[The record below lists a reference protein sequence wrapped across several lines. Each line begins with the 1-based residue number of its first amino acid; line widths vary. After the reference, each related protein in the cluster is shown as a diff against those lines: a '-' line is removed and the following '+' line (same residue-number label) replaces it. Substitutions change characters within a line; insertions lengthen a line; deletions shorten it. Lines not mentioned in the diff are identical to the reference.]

1 MKTSLALRTAGVVWL
16 LAFSWRVM
24 GQDKWPAPAP
34 EEFTSARP
42 ALDPEAGAEILF
54 YEVSMDEGGLDAF
67 WTHTVR
73 ARILDERGI
82 KHFAKIEILHD
93 RNAYIRQI
101 EARTS
106 RADGTSTTLER
117 SEIFTRDLVKFQNSG
132 LKVTSFAPPGLEPG
146 VIVEYRYRETRTR
159 KSYFWPLAFQRDL
172 PVRFARFKL
181 KPGLL
186 YATGVSLRCLTFN
199 LPPFSL
205 VADPG
210 GFYTFEATDLPAWK
224 NEPMQP
230 PPLAT
235 QRSVIVYY
243 TTANASSPAVYWK
256 NASAELHRRMES
268 SARVTR
274 KVKAYAASLTVP
286 GDSIADKVAKL
297 HDHCRSQLSN
307 ASRDTTLLSP
317 EQRKK
322 LGPGRNVDDVIK
334 YAMGTADDIVIAFVA
349 LARAAGLDARLA
361 QANDRTVIFYSETL
375 TEPFVFTKLV
385 AAVRDGD
392 SWIFCDPSSRYLP
405 AGLLEWK
412 HCGTSALVADA
423 KEALIV
429 PVELPPAHL
438 SRTHRVGTFVLL
450 DDGTIEGKVIEK
462 ATGFAELA
470 AKNLLDAR
478 SPEERK
484 SLLLSSVQ
492 RQMPEAE
499 LTALTVE
506 NADSPAA
513 PLAITYLLRV
523 PRFAERTGTR
533 LFFQPAVLRK
543 GIPPL
548 FESPHRTRGVLF
560 NHLYEELDEY
570 EISLPAGFSLEA
582 ASAPGGLDLGKR
594 GRFAIKL
601 GYLEK
606 NRTIHYTRDFAWGIV
621 GGGVAHYATIKQ
633 VFDLVHGQDNH
644 ALTLKRDESAPSKP
658 GE

>member
-1 MKTSLALRTAGVVWL
+1 MSTSLALRMACVVWL
-16 LAFSWRVM
+16 LALSWRAL

-34 EEFTSARP
+34 EEFSSARP

-93 RNAYIRQI
+93 RDANIRQI

-106 RADGTSTTLER
+106 RADGTSTALER
-117 SEIFTRDLVKFQNSG
+117 SEIFTRDLVKLQNSG

-146 VIVEYRYRETRTR
+146 VIVEYRYRETRSR
-159 KSYFWPLAFQRDL
+159 KNFFWPLAFQRDL
-172 PVRFARFKL
+172 PVRFARFRL

-199 LPPFSL
+199 LPTFPL
-205 VADPG
+205 VADPD
-210 GFYTFEATDLPAWK
+210 GFFTFETTDLPAWK

-230 PPLAT
+230 PPLTT

-243 TTANASSPAVYWK
+243 TASNASSPALYWK
-256 NASAELHRRMES
+256 KASAELHRRMEA

-274 KVKAYAASLTVP
+274 KTKDYAASLIAP

-307 ASRDTTLLSP
+307 VSRDTTKLSP

-322 LGPGRNVDDVIK
+322 LGAGRTVDDVIK
-334 YAMGTADDIVIAFVA
+334 DTLGTADDIVIALVA

-361 QANDRTVIFYSETL
+361 QANDRTVIFYAENL
-375 TEPFVFTKLV
+375 TEPFVFTKLI
-385 AAVRDGD
+385 ATVRDGD
-392 SWIFCDPSSRYLP
+392 SWIFCDPSARYLP
-405 AGLLEWK
+405 AGVLEWK

-423 KEALIV
+423 KQALIV
-429 PVELPPAHL
+429 PVELPPARL
-438 SRTHRVGTFVLL
+438 SRTHRVGTFVLR
-450 DDGTIEGKVIEK
+450 DDGTIEGTVREA
-462 ATGFAELA
+462 ATGYAELA
-470 AKNLLDAR
+470 AKNMLDAR
-478 SPEERK
+478 SADERK
-484 SLLLSSVQ
+484 SLLLASLQ

-499 LTALTVE
+499 LTTLTVE
-506 NADSPAA
+506 NADSPTA
-513 PLAITYLLRV
+513 PLAITYQLRV
-523 PRFAERTGTR
+523 PRFADRTGAR

-548 FESPHRTRGVLF
+548 FDAPQRTRGVLF
-560 NHLYEELDEY
+560 QHLYEELDEY
-570 EISLPAGFSLEA
+570 EIAIPAGYSLEA

-606 NRTIHYTRDFAWGIV
+606 TRSIYYTRDFSWGIV
-621 GGGVAHYATIKQ
+621 GGGVEHYPAMKQ
-633 VFDLVHGQDNH
+633 VFDLVHAQDNH
-644 ALTLKRDESAPSKP
+644 ALTLKRGDSAPSKP